1 MIDGEWKSERE
12 SMTLKCSKWHNDTHL
27 DGWSCARIFVSY
39 SYLSERL
46 LTLPIPITRRY
57 GYVEGSWRKLLYIC
71 MSDSLLFSSSSSVS
85 VVPVLSSD
93 DHDDDGKSCTFF
105 LPRAADTSWSWI
117 ILSLLSCFEMD
128 KSESQAHRHFWSWT
142 LEPSL
147 SLITLIYAEDEMNLC
162 AWRWYTTKNNDKLIT
177 IRSHK
182 ATSHSTCRRMLI
194 DGTMVI
200 SIWLY

>member
-57 GYVEGSWRKLLYIC
+57 GYVEGSWRKLHYIYD
-71 MSDSLLFSSSSSVS
+71 MYVGLPPLPIILFCFCSSYI
-85 VVPVLSSD
+85 LSSD
-93 DHDDDGKSCTFF
+93 DHDDDSESCTIF
-105 LPRAADTSWSWI
+105 LPRAGDTSWSWI

-162 AWRWYTTKNNDKLIT
+162 AWRWYTTKNNDTIT
-177 IRSHK
+177 QSN
-182 ATSHSTCRRMLI
+182 
-194 DGTMVI
+194 
-200 SIWLY
+200 